1 MKTPV
6 VPDHEQDRKN
16 LEDALANVEALEARK
31 LFPGSSLEFQRPTK
45 TDFIGVIVCFVVC
58 FGIIGL
64 AIVVA
69 SIGG

>member
-16 LEDALANVEALEARK
+16 LEEALANVEALEARK

-45 TDFIGVIVCFVVC
+45 MDIIGVIVCFAVC
-58 FGIIGL
+58 FGVIGL
-64 AIVVA
+64 AVLVA
-69 SIGG
+69 GIGG